1 MTDKSA
7 ALALAVEPE
16 ETGAPDYELAE
27 TLDLDYPTQ
36 LRALADDTRL
46 AILDLVL
53 ERAATTTELAATLGK
68 PKGTIGYHLEV
79 LLAAGLVRVV
89 RSKRVRALEARY
101 YGRTAR
107 TFVIKSFD
115 KGVVEPDFMMRT
127 AIADMAAARDRLPD
141 EAHEG
146 AIQTMRYARI
156 ATGRLE
162 EYRRRLDQL
171 AAEFTAESRVGD
183 VVWALVLALFP
194 TVRPHLPDR

>member
-1 MTDKSA
+1 MPDRSV
-7 ALALAVEPE
+7 ALAPAVESQGL
-16 ETGAPDYELAE
+16 GAPDYELAE
-27 TLDLDYPTQ
+27 TLDLDDASQ
-36 LRALADDTRL
+36 LRALADGTRL
-46 AILDLVL
+46 AILDLIL
-53 ERAATTTELAATLGK
+53 ERAATTTELAGTLNK
-68 PKGTIGYHLEV
+68 PKGTVGYHLEV
-79 LLAAGLVRVV
+79 LLGAGLVRVV

-141 EAHEG
+141 EAYEG

-156 ATGRLE
+156 ATERLE
-162 EYRRRLDQL
+162 EYRARLDQL

-183 VVWALVLALFP
+183 VVWGLVLALFP
-194 TVRPHLPDR
+194 TVRPHLPSR

>member
-1 MTDKSA
+1 MA
-7 ALALAVEPE
+7 AQSDQLGP
-16 ETGAPDYELAE
+16 PDYELAE
-27 TLDLDYPTQ
+27 TLDLEDPTQ

-127 AIADMAAARDRLPD
+127 AIAEMAAARDRLPN

-156 ATGRLE
+156 ATERLE
-162 EYRRRLDQL
+162 EYRQRLDQL

>member
-1 MTDKSA
+1 MPCGS
-7 ALALAVEPE
+7 LRSEEP
-16 ETGAPDYELAE
+16 GAPDYALAE
-27 TLDLDYPTQ
+27 TLDLDEPSQ

-46 AILDLVL
+46 AILDLIL
-53 ERAATTTELAATLGK
+53 ERAATTTELAATLDK

-141 EAHEG
+141 EAQEG
-146 AIQTMRYARI
+146 AIQTMRFARI
-156 ATGRLE
+156 APDRLE
-162 EYRRRLDQL
+162 EYGKRLDQL
-171 AAEFTAESRVGD
+171 AAEFTAESRVGS

>member
-1 MTDKSA
+1 MADKLS
-7 ALALAVEPE
+7 LAVDQQEP
-16 ETGAPDYELAE
+16 GAPDYELAE
-27 TLDLDYPTQ
+27 TLDLEDPTQ

-46 AILDLVL
+46 ALLDLIL
-53 ERAATTTELAATLGK
+53 ERAATTTELATTLGK
-68 PKGTIGYHLEV
+68 PKGTVGYHLAV

-127 AIADMAAARDRLPD
+127 AIADMAAARDRLP
-141 EAHEG
+141 EVAHEG

-156 ATGRLE
+156 ATERLE
-162 EYRRRLDQL
+162 EYRQRLDQL
-171 AAEFTAESRVGD
+171 AAEFTSESRVGD